1 MSQPSA
7 VICVVFVTVSTGT
20 HKGLEYLLI
29 QVLEYIVDVS
39 FSWLSFVLLGLGLLL
54 LLLIVQGFSE
64 AQSAADE

>member
-1 MSQPSA
+1 M
-7 VICVVFVTVSTGT
+7 
-20 HKGLEYLLI
+20 EYLLI

-54 LLLIVQGFSE
+54 LLLLLLIVQGFSE